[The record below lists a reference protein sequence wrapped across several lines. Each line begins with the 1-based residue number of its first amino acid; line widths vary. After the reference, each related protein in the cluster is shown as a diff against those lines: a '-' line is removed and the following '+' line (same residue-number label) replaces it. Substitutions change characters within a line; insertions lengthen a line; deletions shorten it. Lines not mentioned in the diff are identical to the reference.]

1 MENRSDRRRVI
12 ARRDEVDPSAQ
23 RLFAAWQRTHSGR
36 DVPHGAAQL
45 PVPLLAPSVGRRLL
59 KRKFVRV
66 GPATESPSDVIKAWV
81 TTFRGKEVSLADC
94 PHVLPMSPRREQRHD
109 RLLGWIGSEL
119 VGIQW
124 SEPQQC
130 LILTDQRR
138 LGQRGEPNR

>member
-1 MENRSDRRRVI
+1 MLSASSPLGN
-12 ARRDEVDPSAQ
+12 ARTAGAT
-23 RLFAAWQRTHSGR
+23 FRTEPRNCQFHSSH
-36 DVPHGAAQL
+36 P
-45 PVPLLAPSVGRRLL
+45 PLGRRLL

-66 GPATESPSDVIKAWV
+66 GPATESPSHVIKAWV